1 MMEQRKEKLYFLGYF
16 LVFPLIFITSFLLW
30 GFVKQGNGL
39 WTVLT
44 DALSILG
51 IYYILTSIIFGF
63 VMRKEVKFEKE

>member
-1 MMEQRKEKLYFLGYF
+1 MEQRKEKLYFLGYF

-30 GFVKQGNGL
+30 GFVIQGNGL